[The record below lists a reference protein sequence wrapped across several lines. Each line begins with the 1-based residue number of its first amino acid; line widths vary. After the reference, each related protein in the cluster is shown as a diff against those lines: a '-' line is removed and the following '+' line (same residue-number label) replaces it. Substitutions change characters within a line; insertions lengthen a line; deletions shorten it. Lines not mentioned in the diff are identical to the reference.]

1 MTPAYYYLRF
11 IALIPLILF
20 ASCKKEDPYVERPVE
35 VLYNLA
41 IDRFKAKSYD
51 KAAKSFEEVERQHP
65 YSPWAKKAQL
75 MAAYCYFSKEKY
87 EDTLDLL
94 ERFLQL
100 YPTDDS
106 AAYAYYLKALCYYER
121 VSDVTRDQKITKM
134 AYEALEEV
142 VKRFP
147 ESKYATDA
155 QYKLDLAKDHLAGKE
170 MQIGR
175 FYQKNKQFF
184 ASIPRFQKVI
194 TEYQTTLHVEE
205 ALYRL
210 VEAYLSLGLD
220 EEAKKTAAILRHN
233 YPSSKWYVYT
243 YRLISGKKLKLND
256 LADSWW
262 ARSKLWVDK
271 KIF

>member
-1 MTPAYYYLRF
+1 MGLV
-11 IALIPLILF
+11 ALFCF
-20 ASCKKEDPYVERPVE
+20 ASCKTKEDPYVERPVE

-41 IDRFKAKSYD
+41 MDRFKTKNYE

-65 YSPWAKKAQL
+65 YSSWAKKAQL
-75 MAAYCYFSKEKY
+75 MAAYCYFAKEKY

-100 YPTDDS
+100 YPSDQD
-106 AAYAYYLKALCYYER
+106 APYAYYLKALCYYER
-121 VSDVTRDQKITKM
+121 ISDVTRDQKITLM
-134 AYEALEEV
+134 ALDCLQEI

-147 ESKYATDA
+147 ESQYAVDA
-155 QYKLDLAKDHLAGKE
+155 QYKIDLARDHLAGKE

-184 ASIPRFQKVI
+184 ASIPRFQMVVK
-194 TEYQTTLHVEE
+194 EYQTTPHIEE

-210 VEAYLSLGLD
+210 VEAYLSLGLNQ
-220 EEAKKTAAILRHN
+220 EAQKMAAILRHN
-233 YPSSKWYVYT
+233 YPTSKWYRYAYT
-243 YRLISGKKLKLND
+243 LLSGKSLKLKELD
-256 LADSWW
+256 KSWW
-262 ARSKLWVDK
+262 GRSKLWVDK